1 LENTLIIM
9 TTLDDKLAVLD
20 SAKRVQATIT
30 KEISDIKS
38 AGTLPKEITNALNG
52 IQRGVNELIKEINDK
67 IYRQTTLGDFE
78 NE

>member
-1 LENTLIIM
+1 
-9 TTLDDKLAVLD
+9 
-20 SAKRVQATIT
+20 
-30 KEISDIKS
+30 
-38 AGTLPKEITNALNG
+38 LPKEITNALNG